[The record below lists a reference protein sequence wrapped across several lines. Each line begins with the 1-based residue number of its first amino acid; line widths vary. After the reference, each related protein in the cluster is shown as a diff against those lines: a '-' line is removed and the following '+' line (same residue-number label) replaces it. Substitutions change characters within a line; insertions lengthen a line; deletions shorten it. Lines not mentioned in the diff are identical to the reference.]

1 MSRSGDEALE
11 PVELI
16 RQSGAVLRVG
26 KAMLSSG
33 TGSYRVKSAMQ
44 QVARALGLDRHEAH
58 VTLTEITTTSHRGQI
73 FRTEVAE
80 VRAVGVN
87 AHRLAELT
95 DLTNGLRPGVTVDEI
110 NDGLDRIERLRPL
123 YGPLANAFFAAMAC
137 GAFAFLNNGGLV
149 EVAGAFLGAGA
160 GQALRRWFAHR
171 GFNQFAVTM
180 LAAALACLVYMA
192 FVTGLELSTGI
203 AADGHQAGFIS
214 AVLFLVP
221 GFALVTAALD
231 LAKMDFSAGVA
242 RAVYGMIIVTSAGL
256 AVWGFAWIT
265 GLSADPIA
273 PPDLATWLLVLLRL
287 VASFLG
293 VLGFA
298 LMFNSTLR
306 MALGAAAIGMV
317 ANVLRLQM
325 ADLGAAMQAATVAAT
340 LVVGLL
346 AAVVAPRLRVPRIT
360 VSVPAVV
367 IMVPGAATY
376 RALVALNNG
385 NYEAA
390 VANGVTAFFVTICIA
405 IGLAAARVLTDR
417 AWAFER

>member
-1 MSRSGDEALE
+1 MASGDEALE

-26 KAMLSSG
+26 KAMLAAG

-44 QVARALGLDRHEAH
+44 QAARALGLDRHEAH
-58 VTLTEITTTSHRGQI
+58 VTLTEITTTSHRGAI

-80 VRAVGVN
+80 VRSVGVN
-87 AHRLAELT
+87 AHRLGLLT
-95 DLTNGLRPGVTVDEI
+95 DLTNGLRPGATVEEV
-110 NDGLDRIERLRPL
+110 NRELDRIEAVRPL
-123 YGPLANAFFAAMAC
+123 YGPIANAFFAALAC
-137 GAFAFLNNGGLV
+137 GAFAFLNNGGWV
-149 EVAGAFLGAGA
+149 EVVGAFIGAGA

-180 LAAALACLVYMA
+180 MSAALACLGYLG
-192 FVTGLELSTGI
+192 FVTVLDVWTGEV
-203 AADGHQAGFIS
+203 AAIHQAGFIS
-214 AVLFLVP
+214 AVLYLVP

-242 RAVYGMIIVTSAGL
+242 RAVYGTIIITSAGL
-256 AVWGFAWIT
+256 SVWGFAWLT

-273 PPDLATWLLVLLRL
+273 PLELPVWAVVSLRL

-298 LMFNSTLR
+298 LLFNSTMR
-306 MALGAAAIGMV
+306 MALGAALIGMV
-317 ANVLRLQM
+317 ANVLRLEM
-325 ADLGAAMQAATVAAT
+325 ADAGAAMQAATVVAT

-346 AAVVAPRLRVPRIT
+346 AAVVAPRAGVPRIT

-367 IMVPGAATY
+367 IMVPGAAVY

-385 NYEAA
+385 DYAAA
-390 VANGVTAFFVTICIA
+390 VGAGVQAFFVTICIA
-405 IGLAAARVLTDR
+405 IGLAAARVLTDK